1 MRKHLIGASA
11 TLALILGAAGG
22 CGGTATNAVASPAS
36 SCVNAS
42 APHHAYVVVQ
52 HLSGATFQKCV
63 GFSGDTIDGSTLM
76 LQSKIEVQTQTYSFG
91 LGVCQL
97 DNEPK
102 SYTQCLPSTGPYWS
116 SWLEVGGTWSMAQTD
131 YTHVTLHDNEVL
143 GWRFEDQSDPSP
155 APPPQAKE
163 T

>member
-1 MRKHLIGASA
+1 MRKHLIEASA
-11 TLALILGAAGG
+11 TLALILGAAAG
-22 CGGTATNAVASPAS
+22 CGGTAPTAAASPGS

-76 LQSKIEVQTQTYSFG
+76 SQSKIEVQTQTYSFG
-91 LGVCQL
+91 LGMCQL

-102 SYTQCLPSTGPYWS
+102 SYTQCLPSSGPYWS
-116 SWLEVGGTWSMAQTD
+116 EWVEVGGAWSMAQTD
-131 YTHVTLHDNEVL
+131 YAHVTLHDQDAL
-143 GWRFEDQSDPSP
+143 GWRYVQLSDPSP
-155 APPPQAKE
+155 APPPAAKE
-163 T
+163 S